1 MTPYIR
7 QAVDRFAVCIAPAPF
22 EVRRPS
28 LRLTVDTRADL
39 QFVRSLVDQA
49 GDESVLSLGAGH
61 RAGRSLRGLGR
72 RRMIRVTRLD
82 GSSMVVNDDQIAWID
97 THPDTVIS
105 MMNGE
110 KLLVRET
117 PDELVE
123 RARQFRR
130 TLATQGLLRLANSR
144 EAGA

>member
-1 MTPYIR
+1 
-7 QAVDRFAVCIAPAPF
+7 
-22 EVRRPS
+22 
-28 LRLTVDTRADL
+28 
-39 QFVRSLVDQA
+39 
-49 GDESVLSLGAGH
+49 
-61 RAGRSLRGLGR
+61 
-72 RRMIRVTRLD
+72 MIRVTRLD
-82 GSSMVVNDDQIAWID
+82 GSTLVVNDDQIAWID
-97 THPDTVIS
+97 THPDTMIS

-130 TLATQGLLRLANSR
+130 TLATQGLLRLANGR

>member
-1 MTPYIR
+1 
-7 QAVDRFAVCIAPAPF
+7 
-22 EVRRPS
+22 
-28 LRLTVDTRADL
+28 
-39 QFVRSLVDQA
+39 
-49 GDESVLSLGAGH
+49 
-61 RAGRSLRGLGR
+61 
-72 RRMIRVTRLD
+72 MIRVTRLD

-130 TLATQGLLRLANSR
+130 TLATQGLLRLAGR
-144 EAGA
+144 EMGA

>member
-1 MTPYIR
+1 
-7 QAVDRFAVCIAPAPF
+7 
-22 EVRRPS
+22 
-28 LRLTVDTRADL
+28 
-39 QFVRSLVDQA
+39 
-49 GDESVLSLGAGH
+49 
-61 RAGRSLRGLGR
+61 
-72 RRMIRVTRLD
+72 MIRVTRLD

-97 THPDTVIS
+97 THPDTVIA

-130 TLATQGLLRLANSR
+130 TLATQGPLRLANTR
-144 EAGA
+144 EMGA

>member
-1 MTPYIR
+1 
-7 QAVDRFAVCIAPAPF
+7 
-22 EVRRPS
+22 
-28 LRLTVDTRADL
+28 
-39 QFVRSLVDQA
+39 
-49 GDESVLSLGAGH
+49 
-61 RAGRSLRGLGR
+61 
-72 RRMIRVTRLD
+72 MIRVTRLD

-105 MMNGE
+105 MTNGE